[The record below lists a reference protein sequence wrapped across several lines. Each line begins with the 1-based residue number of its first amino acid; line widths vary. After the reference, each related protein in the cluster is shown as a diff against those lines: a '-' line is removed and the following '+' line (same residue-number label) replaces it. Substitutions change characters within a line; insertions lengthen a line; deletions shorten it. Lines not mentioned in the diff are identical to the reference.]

1 MTAHTFGVLAAWG
14 GTTLGFWMTTAQW
27 WRMRRE
33 GVAGVA
39 LATWVIFMFMGVFW
53 IAYGIQQHSLVIW
66 LSAAICEPLQ
76 LSIVAMLAPWS
87 QIRAV
92 LRAIAVV
99 ALLCYLPTVVLGWSA
114 GVYGAGVVM
123 MMNRVPQIVELATH
137 EHAEGLSVGSWLLGS
152 FCSSLWVAYYI
163 VEQNWPPMIATA
175 VALAGNLVI
184 VGLGVWRHAR
194 TKRLAPAT

>member
-1 MTAHTFGVLAAWG
+1 MTV
-14 GTTLGFWMTTAQW
+14 AQW

-39 LATWVIFMFMGVFW
+39 LATWVIFTFMGAFW
-53 IAYGIQQHSLVIW
+53 IAYGVQQHAFVIW

-76 LSIVAMLAPWS
+76 VSIVLMLAPWS
-87 QIRAV
+87 QRRVV
-92 LRAIAVV
+92 LRAVAIV
-99 ALLCYLPTVVLGWSA
+99 ALLCYLPTVALGWSA
-114 GVYGAGVVM
+114 GVYGAGLVM
-123 MMNRVPQIVELATH
+123 MMNRVPQIVELVTH

-184 VGLGVWRHAR
+184 VGLGVWRHTR
-194 TKRLAPAT
+194 TKRLSPVT